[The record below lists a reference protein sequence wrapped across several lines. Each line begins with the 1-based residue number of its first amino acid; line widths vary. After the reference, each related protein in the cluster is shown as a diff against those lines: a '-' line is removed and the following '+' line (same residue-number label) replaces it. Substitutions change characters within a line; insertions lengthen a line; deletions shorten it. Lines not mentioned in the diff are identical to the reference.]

1 MDAPNDERRPRAT
14 LRGKGRAILLGQRPL
29 PSDNIA
35 LPDQTPPA
43 ERDALRL
50 DPSSLR
56 LSAEETRALFDLR
69 APLPALD
76 ETLPLMPDRPAAPP
90 ARGPEPVPATR
101 RPAPPARTTAEVDAA
116 LADLPDWLTG
126 SGQAGDVPVIV
137 GRDKTSMPPPASD
150 DAPPLAERDSP
161 VPARAT
167 AAPYEP
173 HPAVESLTPV
183 APEAWSSEASAAT
196 LAEPETG
203 LRSALEP
210 FAPEPS
216 VLSRAAPQLATV
228 PPEPVFAEP
237 ALPVSEAAAQPPVD
251 DERLRKLALQ
261 IEAVQDDLARRPSGD
276 AQVVLGYQ
284 QALADA
290 SRMLADSR
298 ASYETVRATVYRIR
312 TEINRQRKIDADI
325 ARYRPLLLNYMV
337 GWVIALGV
345 LFLLKALFAGVGE
358 AVGVPIVGVLY
369 YPLLLGIAGALL
381 AGYLTLE
388 RHTTRLRDFDPIHIS
403 WYLFNPLLGGV
414 MGLLAFLVAS
424 IVNEDLLRDSATEA
438 EYAITYLLCVVAG
451 MNQTPI
457 LRAVH
462 DVLRRFGRGG

>member
-29 PSDNIA
+29 PSDDIA
-35 LPDQTPPA
+35 PPDQTPPI
-43 ERDALRL
+43 EREAVRL
-50 DPSSLR
+50 DPASLR
-56 LSAEETRALFDLR
+56 LSAEETRALFDLH
-69 APLPALD
+69 APLPAFD
-76 ETLPLMPDRPAAPP
+76 KTLPLMPDRSAAPP
-90 ARGPEPVPATR
+90 PHEPEPVPVTR
-101 RPAPPARTTAEVDAA
+101 RPAPPARAVPEVEAVLD
-116 LADLPDWLTG
+116 DLPDWLTG
-126 SGQAGDVPVIV
+126 SDLADDVPVIV
-137 GRDKTSMPPPASD
+137 GRDRVSTPPTAPD
-150 DAPPLAERDSP
+150 DARPLAERESP
-161 VPARAT
+161 MPARAT
-167 AAPYEP
+167 PAPYEP
-173 HPAVESLTPV
+173 HPAVESLTPA
-183 APEAWSSEASAAT
+183 APEAWSSEVSTATPSEPDAGRPSA
-196 LAEPETG
+196 P
-203 LRSALEP
+203 
-210 FAPEPS
+210 
-216 VLSRAAPQLATV
+216 SRAASQPAAAS
-228 PPEPVFAEP
+228 PEPVVAEP
-237 ALPVSEAAAQPPVD
+237 ARPLSEAAVPPAVD

-290 SRMLADSR
+290 SRMLAESR
-298 ASYETVRATVYRIR
+298 QNYETVRATVYRIR
-312 TEINRQRKIDADI
+312 TEINRQRKTDADI

-345 LFLLKALFAGVGE
+345 LFLLKALFVGVGE
-358 AVGVPIVGVLY
+358 AVGVSIVGVLY

-388 RHTTRLRDFDPIHIS
+388 RHATRLRDFDPIYIS

-424 IVNEDLLRDSATEA
+424 IANEDLLRDSATEA

-462 DVLRRFGRGG
+462 DVLRRFGRGN

>member
-29 PSDNIA
+29 PSENSA
-35 LPDQTPPA
+35 PPDQAPPV
-43 ERDALRL
+43 EREALRL
-50 DPSSLR
+50 DPASLR

-76 ETLPLMPDRPAAPP
+76 ETLPLMPGRPAAPP
-90 ARGPEPVPATR
+90 PREPEPAPAVQ
-101 RPAPPARTTAEVDAA
+101 RPAPVARAVPEVEEA
-116 LADLPDWLTG
+116 LADLPDWLTA
-126 SGQAGDVPVIV
+126 SGQADDVPVIV
-137 GRDKTSMPPPASD
+137 GRDKAGAPPAAPD
-150 DAPPLAERDSP
+150 DARPLAERESP
-161 VPARAT
+161 VPARAAT
-167 AAPYEP
+167 APYEP
-173 HPAVESLTPV
+173 HPAVQSLTPGT
-183 APEAWSSEASAAT
+183 PEAWSSEPKATTPAEAESELPPAPPRAAAPE
-196 LAEPETG
+196 LVAAEP
-203 LRSALEP
+203 S
-210 FAPEPS
+210 
-216 VLSRAAPQLATV
+216 
-228 PPEPVFAEP
+228 PPA
-237 ALPVSEAAAQPPVD
+237 SEAAAPPLVD
-251 DERLRKLALQ
+251 DERLRKLAAQ

-276 AQVVLGYQ
+276 ADVVLGYQ

-290 SRMLADSR
+290 SRMLAESR
-298 ASYETVRATVYRIR
+298 ESYEAVRATVYRIR
-312 TEINRQRKIDADI
+312 TEINRQRKTDADI

-345 LFLLKALFAGVGE
+345 LFLLKALFVGVGE
-358 AVGVPIVGVLY
+358 AVGVPIIGALY

-414 MGLLAFLVAS
+414 MGLLAFLVVS
-424 IVNEDLLRDSATEA
+424 IANEDLLRDSATEA
-438 EYAITYLLCVVAG
+438 EYAMTYLLCFVAG

-462 DVLRRFGRGG
+462 DVLRRFGRSN